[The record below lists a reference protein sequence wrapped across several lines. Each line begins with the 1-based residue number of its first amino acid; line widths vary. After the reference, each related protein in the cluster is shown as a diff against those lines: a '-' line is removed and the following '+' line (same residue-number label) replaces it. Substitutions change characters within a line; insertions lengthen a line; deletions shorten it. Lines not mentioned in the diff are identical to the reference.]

1 MRQAAAGTGEV
12 SQNVVGASQAAEQS
26 RRLAESVMAGSTDLN
41 RQARSLSESVD
52 GFLGGLRDAA

>member
-1 MRQAAAGTGEV
+1 
-12 SQNVVGASQAAEQS
+12 
-26 RRLAESVMAGSTDLN
+26 MAGSTDLS